1 MACASSSEGGRRVRR
16 SVENFVELRENGWL
30 VIGEAGHSLTKPFRT
45 REQAEHFADLIT
57 GRALV
62 AVPVLMLDGL
72 PTIKAI
78 PLFGVGSREDWVA
91 DRKPQHQSATGK
103 RELAGRSVHVNAG

>member
-16 SVENFVELRENGWL
+16 SVENFVELLENGWL

-91 DRKPQHQSATGK
+91 CRKPQQPPATGK
-103 RELAGRSVHVNAG
+103 RALASGAVHVNAG